1 MKIKFKCPE
10 QTIPAIETIMTYE
23 NGMSIG
29 YVKEK
34 FDEWKGQQ
42 ISGFM
47 LMFDNQEEM
56 DKLLNNP
63 VNNWPPL
70 CDSSSNPST
79 VTLYSGS
86 IESTEPVKE
95 VSKDDKDILVNV
107 AFKKRI
113 ENALEFLS
121 LWGQVEGDHHKAW
134 AIDQVVRALCGC
146 EWNFDDSFFQNEE
159 YKDWVSGYCYDDNHV
174 MEYEWGTGIAP

>member
-10 QTIPAIETIMTYE
+10 QTVPAIETIMTYE

-34 FDEWKGQQ
+34 FNDWKGQQ

-86 IESTEPVKE
+86 IESTEPVDLFE
-95 VSKDDKDILVNV
+95 NNV
-107 AFKKRI
+107 LFKLI
-113 ENALEFLS
+113 ELYGEYQYYGQDLNLNSMYIVDQMLRSLCRCEYDSENDEFMTNPWYDNWVYMFNRKYEGKCQWEKGIRPVYFS
-121 LWGQVEGDHHKAW
+121 LTD
-134 AIDQVVRALCGC
+134 
-146 EWNFDDSFFQNEE
+146 
-159 YKDWVSGYCYDDNHV
+159 
-174 MEYEWGTGIAP
+174 